1 MTEKKVA
8 KKRVTK
14 KTARPAKA
22 KSVFER
28 MEDTVLGQP
37 IRIANRTFLASL
49 GVVATVQSEFEKF
62 QTDFEKTFDRLVKDG
77 EKARDRYRREF
88 RGLRK
93 DVKEFG
99 EDVRE
104 YGEEMVVDIVEDVV
118 EAKDK
123 VVENLKSAA

>member
-14 KTARPAKA
+14 TTARPRKA
-22 KSVFER
+22 KSIFER

-37 IRIANRTFLASL
+37 IRIVNKAFLASL
-49 GVVATVQSEFEKF
+49 GVVATVQSEIEKF

-77 EKARDRYRREF
+77 EKVRNRYRKEF
-88 RGLRK
+88 KGFRK

-104 YGEEMVVDIVEDVV
+104 YSEDRVVGIVEDVV

>member
-14 KTARPAKA
+14 KTARPK
-22 KSVFER
+22 KVESIFDR

-37 IRIANRTFLASL
+37 IKIVNRTFLASL
-49 GVVATVQSEFEKF
+49 GVVATMQTEFEKF
-62 QTDFEKTFDRLVKDG
+62 QSEFEKTFDRLVKDG
-77 EKARDRYRREF
+77 EKARARYRREF
-88 RGLRK
+88 KGMRK
-93 DVKEFG
+93 DVREFS

-104 YGEEMVVDIVEDVV
+104 YGEDLVEDIVEDVV

-123 VVENLKSAA
+123 VVETLKAA

>member
-14 KTARPAKA
+14 KTARPKKV
-22 KSVFER
+22 KSIFER

-37 IRIANRTFLASL
+37 IRIVNRTFLASL
-49 GVVATVQSEFEKF
+49 GVVATVQNEFEKF

-88 RGLRK
+88 RGFRK
-93 DVKEFG
+93 DVREFG

-104 YGEEMVVDIVEDVV
+104 YGEDMVEDIVEDVV

>member
-14 KTARPAKA
+14 KTARPK
-22 KSVFER
+22 KVESIFDR

-37 IRIANRTFLASL
+37 IKIVNRTFLASL
-49 GVVATVQSEFEKF
+49 GVVATMQTEIEKFQSEFEK
-62 QTDFEKTFDRLVKDG
+62 TFNKLVKDG

-88 RGLRK
+88 RGFRK
-93 DVKEFG
+93 DAREFR

-104 YGEEMVVDIVEDVV
+104 YGEDLVEDIVEDVV
-118 EAKDK
+118 DAKDK
-123 VVENLKSAA
+123 VVETLKAA

>member
-1 MTEKKVA
+1 MTKKVV

-14 KTARPAKA
+14 KTARPRKA
-22 KSVFER
+22 KSVFDR
-28 MEDTVLGQP
+28 MEDTLIGQP

-49 GVVATVQSEFEKF
+49 GVVATVQSEIEKF

-77 EKARDRYRREF
+77 EKVRNRYRREF
-88 RGLRK
+88 RGFTK

-99 EDVRE
+99 EDVRVYSE
-104 YGEEMVVDIVEDVV
+104 DRVVGIVEDVV